1 MNSSTKQVIAVAGCK
16 GGVGKTLV
24 AVNIALALSNK
35 GRKVVLMDGNLDVP
49 DVGVTLGLE
58 KNLDMN
64 AQHNIQHVPEANNH
78 GLLREGPA
86 GIGIL
91 TPGGKPIWR
100 ESIHIGQA
108 VEMIDSL
115 ESLAPSLDTLILDT
129 SPGLAPDN
137 ITLIQ
142 AAGEIL
148 VVVNQEVV
156 SLLDALRLIRVLY
169 RIYGVQ
175 RFGVIVNAV
184 SNRRSG
190 AQQFE
195 KLQVQLKDEVQ
206 IVLRFLGTIP
216 FDKTVP
222 ESLAA
227 QQALLEFNPDCRASK
242 AILRIAHQLHS
253 MPVTPPRGRIEF
265 FLPTRIQEGV

>member
-1 MNSSTKQVIAVAGCK
+1 MNSSTKQVIAIAGCK
-16 GGVGKTLV
+16 GGVGKTLI
-24 AVNIALALSNK
+24 AVNLALALANK

-58 KNLDMN
+58 KDLDMN
-64 AQHNIQHVPEANNH
+64 IPETLEAKLNGH
-78 GLLREGPA
+78 GLLSEGPS
-86 GIGIL
+86 GISIL

-100 ESIHIGQA
+100 ESIDVGQA
-108 VEMIDSL
+108 VKMIDSL
-115 ESLAPSLDTLILDT
+115 EYLAPSLDTLIIDT

-137 ITLIQ
+137 VTLIQ

-148 VVVNQEVV
+148 IVVNQEVV

-169 RIYGVQ
+169 RVYGVQ

-195 KLQVQLKDEVQ
+195 KLQTQLNNEVE
-206 IVLRFLGTIP
+206 IVLRYLGTIP
-216 FDKTVP
+216 FDKTIA
-222 ESLAA
+222 ESLKA
-227 QQALLEFNPDCRASK
+227 QKALLEFNPDCRASK
-242 AILRIAHQLHS
+242 AILRIAHNLFS

-265 FLPTRIQEGV
+265 FLPTRINEKV

>member
-24 AVNIALALSNK
+24 SVNLALALARK
-35 GRKVVLMDGNLDVP
+35 GRKVVLVDGNLDVP

-58 KNLDMN
+58 KDLDMN
-64 AQHNIQHVPEANNH
+64 APETGRLEAYDH
-78 GLLREGPA
+78 GLLKHGPS
-86 GIGIL
+86 GVNVL

-100 ESIHIGQA
+100 ESINIGQA
-108 VEMIDSL
+108 VAMIDSL
-115 ESLAPSLDTLILDT
+115 EPLAPSLDTLILDT

-148 VVVNQEVV
+148 IVVNQEVV

-175 RFGVIVNAV
+175 KFGIIVNAV

-195 KLQVQLKDEVQ
+195 KLQAQLKDEVE

-222 ESLAA
+222 ESLKE
-227 QQALLEFNPDCRASK
+227 QKALLEHNPDCRASK
-242 AILRIAHQLHS
+242 AILRIAQQLYS

-265 FLPTRIQEGV
+265 FLPTRIKERV

>member
-24 AVNIALALSNK
+24 SVNLALALAKK
-35 GRKVVLMDGNLDVP
+35 GRKVVLVDGNLDVP

-58 KNLDMN
+58 KDLDMN
-64 AQHNIQHVPEANNH
+64 APDISQLEAYDH
-78 GLLREGPA
+78 GLLRQGPA
-86 GIGIL
+86 GVNVL

-100 ESIHIGQA
+100 ESISVGHA

-115 ESLAPSLDTLILDT
+115 EPLAPSLDTLILDT

-148 VVVNQEVV
+148 IVVNQEVV

-175 RFGVIVNAV
+175 TFGIIVNAV

-195 KLQVQLKDEVQ
+195 KLQVQLKDEVE

-216 FDKTVP
+216 FDKTVA
-222 ESLAA
+222 ESLA
-227 QQALLEFNPDCRASK
+227 QQKALLEHNPDCRAAK
-242 AILRIAHQLHS
+242 AILRIAHQLYS
-253 MPVTPPRGRIEF
+253 MPAAPPRGRIEF
-265 FLPTRIQEGV
+265 FLPTRIKERV

>member
-24 AVNIALALSNK
+24 SVNLALALAQK
-35 GRKVVLMDGNLDVP
+35 GRKVVLVDGNLDVP

-58 KNLDMN
+58 KTLDMN
-64 AQHNIQHVPEANNH
+64 APETLDVEPYDH
-78 GLLREGPA
+78 GLLSQGPS
-86 GIGIL
+86 GINVL

-100 ESIHIGQA
+100 ESIHVGQA

-115 ESLAPSLDTLILDT
+115 EPLAPSLDTLILDT

-148 VVVNQEVV
+148 IVVNQEVV

-175 RFGVIVNAV
+175 KFAIVVNAV

-195 KLQVQLKDEVQ
+195 KLQAQLKDEVE

-216 FDKTVP
+216 FDKTVA

-227 QQALLEFNPDCRASK
+227 QTALLEHNPECRASK
-242 AILRIAHQLHS
+242 AILRIAHQIYS

-265 FLPTRIQEGV
+265 FLPTRIKEGV

>member
-16 GGVGKTLV
+16 GGVGKTLIS
-24 AVNIALALSNK
+24 VNLALALAKK
-35 GRKVVLMDGNLDVP
+35 GRKVVLVDGNLDVP

-58 KNLDMN
+58 KDLDMN
-64 AQHNIQHVPEANNH
+64 APETSRIEAYGH
-78 GLLREGPA
+78 GLLRQGPS
-86 GIGIL
+86 GVNVL

-100 ESIHIGQA
+100 ESINVSHA

-115 ESLAPSLDTLILDT
+115 EPLAPSLDTLILDT

-148 VVVNQEVV
+148 IVVNQEVV

-175 RFGVIVNAV
+175 KFGIIVNAV

-195 KLQVQLKDEVQ
+195 KLQAQLKDEVE

-216 FDKTVP
+216 FDKTVA
-222 ESLAA
+222 ESLKE
-227 QQALLEFNPDCRASK
+227 QKALLEHNPDCRASK

-265 FLPTRIQEGV
+265 FLPTRIKERV